1 MRKFFTFKISDEPYK
16 TTTALNKT
24 VDAIYEGPRFLA
36 LCVHTPTGEIRYIA
50 RQGETEAELE
60 MSYLVDD
67 DPTTEF
73 IVLDADQKT
82 FEAAYL
88 TGLYTHDP
96 IPDYV
101 DVLSNGKGTYTYT
114 YSGGGI
120 TLNYYGQDMFYRDGD
135 FTTPRFRE
143 HAVTRES
150 VLQGVRNLVEMI
162 VKSLAENDYTDAERT
177 EMEEYKSFLESL
189 STAEYANV
197 DHWKFPFPAN
207 PPRIY

>member
-1 MRKFFTFKISDEPYK
+1 MRKFFTFKLSDEPYK
-16 TTTALNKT
+16 TTTNLNKT

-50 RQGETEAELE
+50 RAGETEDVLDMAN
-60 MSYLVDD
+60 LVDD
-67 DPTTEF
+67 DPETEF
-73 IVLDADQKT
+73 IVLDANEKT

-88 TGLYTHDP
+88 TSDYQHDP
-96 IPDYV
+96 IPDYEYE
-101 DVLSNGKGTYTYT
+101 LPNGQKYTYIFA
-114 YSGGGI
+114 GGGI
-120 TLNYYGQDMFYRDGD
+120 SQNYYTQDMFYRDNE

-150 VLQGVRNLVEMI
+150 VLQGAQNLIEMI
-162 VKSLAENDYTDAERT
+162 NKSVGENDYTDQERADL
-177 EMEEYKSFLESL
+177 EEYKTFLQSL
-189 STAEYANV
+189 STAEYANI